1 MAKVQTFVTT
11 NGGTIFVP
19 SGDDRYCD
27 MCARN
32 IGQDRLVFKEA
43 VGQSGYYKGDR
54 FNAAYYCIRCAQNE
68 GYIKA
73 G

>member
-11 NGGTIFVP
+11 NGGVIFVP

-27 MCARN
+27 CCARN
-32 IGQDRLVFKEA
+32 FGQDRLGFKA
-43 VGQSGYYKGDR
+43 DTGTSGYYAGGR
-54 FNAAYYCIRCAQNE
+54 FFASYYCMRCAQNE
-68 GYIKA
+68 GYVKA